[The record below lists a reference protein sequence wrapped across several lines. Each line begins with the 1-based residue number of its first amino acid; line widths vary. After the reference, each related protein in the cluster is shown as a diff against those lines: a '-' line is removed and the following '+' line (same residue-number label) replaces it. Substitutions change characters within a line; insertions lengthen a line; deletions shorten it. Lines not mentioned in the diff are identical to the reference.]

1 VVEIE
6 QAEALIAPLLGSTL
20 APILFGVAL
29 LCAGLNSTVTATLAG
44 QIVMEGFINFRIR
57 PWVRRMIT
65 RGLAIIPAIIVTM
78 LYGNKGTANLLI
90 LSQVVLSLQLPF
102 AIVPL
107 IMFTSDRKKMGAL
120 RSPLWLTASAWL
132 VALIVIL
139 LNLKLIYDVATGS
152 A

>member
-1 VVEIE
+1 
-6 QAEALIAPLLGSTL
+6 
-20 APILFGVAL
+20 
-29 LCAGLNSTVTATLAG
+29 
-44 QIVMEGFINFRIR
+44 
-57 PWVRRMIT
+57 MIT